1 MSTDNQNETAGDTT
15 VHMSGAELGKAIADG
30 IAAGAAAS
38 APPRKITFG
47 EYQRRPDPVYHP
59 LGKQGPQMKRPY
71 FQNGVKIE
79 YASTYDKEIA
89 LLNRITHSGRY
100 INRLVEVVVSQEGAD
115 DTVDIR
121 FNNKTPDM
129 QMELKGYCRNFVDM
143 LEQIVDAQEMEDLE
157 AEERKATSTPGR
169 VSVPRQFGN
178 SKATQAAVAAANSK

>member
-1 MSTDNQNETAGDTT
+1 
-15 VHMSGAELGKAIADG
+15 
-30 IAAGAAAS
+30 
-38 APPRKITFG
+38 
-47 EYQRRPDPVYHP
+47 
-59 LGKQGPQMKRPY
+59 MKRPY